1 MFAMCS
7 STLRS
12 CAILGL
18 ALSLLVACQN
28 RAGGA
33 RAAFV
38 AKHSCPEAQVTVTER
53 PERQYTPLPI
63 SSPSSEVAADPAR
76 LSVWQAERRKKEDSR
91 RHAQSLTTVY
101 EVAGCGE
108 LAWLRCDSDEYV
120 SCSEE

>member
-1 MFAMCS
+1 MFAICS
-7 STLRS
+7 TPLRF
-12 CAILGL
+12 CTILGL
-18 ALSLLVACQN
+18 SLSLLAACQT
-28 RAGGA
+28 RADGA